1 MTKLRAVSGA
11 QEMRYKIAMSDIAIN
26 QVLAQMRSVQ
36 ALAQGQGVGYS
47 QGADTVSGAQ
57 FSNLLTQSVADV
69 NSAMQESK
77 ALTAAFEKGDPSV
90 SLAEVMITAQKASIQ
105 FSGMTEVRNKL
116 LSAYQDV
123 MNMPV

>member
-1 MTKLRAVSGA
+1 
-11 QEMRYKIAMSDIAIN
+11 MRYKSEMSDIAIN

-47 QGADTVSGAQ
+47 EGANGGSGSQ

-105 FSGMTEVRNKL
+105 SSGMTEVRNKL